1 MSDSIEETIV
11 IDRERQKSSQN
22 EIVNLYDSYRA
33 PLIRFFSRKLPKG
46 DDPEDMVQ
54 KVFIKLVRAERQP
67 DFVNSKSLIF
77 VIAKNVLI
85 DHLRWRKS
93 RKIDNH
99 GLLLDNV
106 IASGMPLPDREL
118 QGKQQLDSFF
128 SHLDNLPMRCKQV
141 FLLHRVNNMSQQ
153 DIAEYLG
160 ISRSTVQK
168 HMMNAMA
175 KLHAAIG
182 NIEDL

>member
-1 MSDSIEETIV
+1 MSDTIEKTIAAGEKH
-11 IDRERQKSSQN
+11 RKSSQS
-22 EIVNLYDSYRA
+22 EIINLYDTYRA
-33 PLIRFFSRKLPKG
+33 PLARFFSRKLPKG

-54 KVFIKLVRAERQP
+54 KVFIKLVRAVREA
-67 DFVNSKSLIF
+67 DLVYSKSLIF
-77 VIAKNVLI
+77 IIAKNVLI
-85 DHLRWRKS
+85 DHFRWRKS

-99 GLLLDNV
+99 GLLHDNIV
-106 IASGMPLPDREL
+106 SSMPLPDREL

-128 SHLDNLPMRCKQV
+128 KHLDNLPIRCKQV